1 MSDVSRHAGGSTQGV
16 RYASA
21 LPWNAPNER
30 ERTRMNDARQA
41 PTTLA
46 PGPWVLAS
54 LILVAALSRLLPHP
68 PNFSPVEA
76 IALFGG
82 AFFASRALALLVP
95 LGAMLVADVALG
107 LVHGSLYSG
116 WIGSGGFW
124 LVYLCI
130 AASVVLGFGL
140 RGRAGAG
147 RVLGYG
153 LAGSVLFFV
162 VTNFG
167 AWLASP
173 AYAPTGAGLLQ
184 AYVAG
189 IPFFQWTVLGTLAY
203 AALLFGGFALLRA
216 RLPVLRA
223 ATV

>member
-1 MSDVSRHAGGSTQGV
+1 MNQHSKAP
-16 RYASA
+16 ASV
-21 LPWNAPNER
+21 
-30 ERTRMNDARQA
+30 
-41 PTTLA
+41 A
-46 PGPWVLAS
+46 PGPWVLAA

-82 AFFASRALALLVP
+82 AFFASRALAVLVP
-95 LGAMLVADVALG
+95 LLAMLVADLALG
-107 LVHGSLYSG
+107 LLHGGLYAG
-116 WIGSGGFW
+116 WFGSAGFW

-140 RGRAGAG
+140 RGRARAG
-147 RVLGYG
+147 RVLAYC

-173 AYAPTGAGLLQ
+173 MYPRSGTGLLQ

-189 IPFFQWTVLGTLAY
+189 IPVFQWTLLGTLAY

-216 RLPVLRA
+216 RLPVLRPS
-223 ATV
+223 TV

>member
-1 MSDVSRHAGGSTQGV
+1 MNPHSKAPVSV
-16 RYASA
+16 
-21 LPWNAPNER
+21 
-30 ERTRMNDARQA
+30 
-41 PTTLA
+41 A
-46 PGPWVLAS
+46 PGPWVLAT

-95 LGAMLVADVALG
+95 LLAMLVADVALG
-107 LVHGSLYSG
+107 LLHGGLYAG
-116 WIGSGGFW
+116 WFGSAGFW

-130 AASVVLGFGL
+130 AASVALGFGL

-147 RVLGYG
+147 RVLAYC

-173 AYAPTGAGLLQ
+173 MYPRSGAGLLQ

-189 IPFFQWTVLGTLAY
+189 IPFFQWTLLGTLAY

-223 ATV
+223 STV

>member
-1 MSDVSRHAGGSTQGV
+1 MNEHSKATVSV
-16 RYASA
+16 
-21 LPWNAPNER
+21 
-30 ERTRMNDARQA
+30 
-41 PTTLA
+41 A
-46 PGPWVLAS
+46 PGPWVLAT

-95 LGAMLVADVALG
+95 LLAMLVADFALG
-107 LVHGSLYSG
+107 LLHGGLYAG
-116 WIGSGGFW
+116 WFGSAGVC

-130 AASVVLGFGL
+130 AASVVLGFGM

-147 RVLGYG
+147 RVLGFC
-153 LAGSVLFFV
+153 LAGSVLFFL

-173 AYAPTGAGLLQ
+173 VYPRSGAGLLQ
-184 AYVAG
+184 AYIAG
-189 IPFFQWTVLGTLAY
+189 VPFFQWTLLGTLAY
-203 AALLFGGFALLRA
+203 AALLFGGFALLRT

-223 ATV
+223 STV

>member
-1 MSDVSRHAGGSTQGV
+1 MNQ
-16 RYASA
+16 
-21 LPWNAPNER
+21 PKNAA
-30 ERTRMNDARQA
+30 TSV
-41 PTTLA
+41 A

-95 LGAMLVADVALG
+95 LLAMLVADLALG
-107 LVHGSLYSG
+107 LVHGGLFSG
-116 WIGSGGFW
+116 WIGSAGFW

-130 AASVVLGFGL
+130 AATVVLGFNL
-140 RGRAGAG
+140 RGRAGSA
-147 RVLGYG
+147 RVLGYC
-153 LAGSVLFFV
+153 LAGSVLFYV

-167 AWLASP
+167 AWLGSP
-173 AYAPTGAGLLQ
+173 IYPRNGAGLLQ

-189 IPFFQWTVLGTLAY
+189 IPFFKWTLLGTIAY
-203 AALLFGGFALLRA
+203 AALLFGGFSLLRA
-216 RLPVLRA
+216 RLPVLRTQ
-223 ATV
+223 TV

>member
-1 MSDVSRHAGGSTQGV
+1 MNQHSKAP
-16 RYASA
+16 ASV
-21 LPWNAPNER
+21 
-30 ERTRMNDARQA
+30 
-41 PTTLA
+41 A
-46 PGPWVLAS
+46 PGPWVLAA

-82 AFFASRALALLVP
+82 AFFASRALAVLVP
-95 LGAMLVADVALG
+95 LLAMLVADLALG
-107 LVHGSLYSG
+107 LLHGGLYAG
-116 WIGSGGFW
+116 WFGSAGFW

-140 RGRAGAG
+140 RGRARAG
-147 RVLGYG
+147 RVLAYC

-173 AYAPTGAGLLQ
+173 MYPRSGTGLLQ
-184 AYVAG
+184 ANVAG
-189 IPFFQWTVLGTLAY
+189 IPFFQWTLQGTLAY

-216 RLPVLRA
+216 RLPVLRPS
-223 ATV
+223 TV

>member
-1 MSDVSRHAGGSTQGV
+1 MNQHPNTSDSI
-16 RYASA
+16 
-21 LPWNAPNER
+21 
-30 ERTRMNDARQA
+30 
-41 PTTLA
+41 A
-46 PGPWVLAS
+46 PGPWILAA
-54 LILVAALSRLLPHP
+54 LILLAALSRLLPHP

-76 IALFGG
+76 VALFGG

-95 LGAMLVADVALG
+95 LLAMLVSDLVLG
-107 LVHGSLYSG
+107 LLHGGLYAG
-116 WIGSGGFW
+116 WFGSAGFW

-147 RVLGYG
+147 RVLGYS
-153 LAGSVLFFV
+153 LAGSVLFFL

-173 AYAPTGAGLLQ
+173 LYPSTGAGLMQ

-189 IPFFQWTVLGTLAY
+189 IPFFQWTVLGTIAY
-203 AALLFGGFALLRA
+203 AALLFGGFGLLRA

-223 ATV
+223 RTV